1 MKMINANDKDKSR
14 LRAATKASILVDALP
29 YIRDFA
35 GKVVVI
41 CYCCSNLLTEEE
53 EMEVMKDISLLKSIG
68 MKPIV
73 VHDFRIGGDRYRE
86 NKRIANEIEKN
97 GIKSVGLCG
106 IDVQTLHM
114 TIDNGYIPVVMPNDV
129 DTENIILYPEN
140 TACEIAIRM
149 GAEKL
154 VYMSEEAGLF
164 ENGDERGAFIPVIMR
179 DEAEAYLNKNK
190 VTDSLKIKVLNAIA
204 AVDNKVSRAHIID
217 GQIHHSML
225 LEFFSTKGIGTAVIK
240 DRGHLYEHEKAATGD
255 DI

>member
-1 MKMINANDKDKSR
+1 
-14 LRAATKASILVDALP
+14 
-29 YIRDFA
+29 
-35 GKVVVI
+35 
-41 CYCCSNLLTEEE
+41 
-53 EMEVMKDISLLKSIG
+53 MEVMKDISLLKSIG

-164 ENGDERGAFIPVIMR
+164 ENGDARGSFIPVIMR